1 MKASE
6 LWSHAIAAAHVLA
19 VDPAAIGGVLLRAG
33 AGPVRDTWLALVQDL
48 LPAGTPWR
56 RMPVSIAD
64 DRLLGGLDLAAT
76 LRSGQPQF
84 TRGLLAE
91 VDTGVLVLPMAERVP
106 NATAARI
113 AAALDAREVQLERD
127 GLARRMSTRFGVIAL
142 DESDGDDERPAHV
155 LSDRLAVMLDLSA
168 LPRAAAQ
175 AEVLA
180 DITAARA
187 RLAAVTVPDALLDAL
202 CAAAAAFGIDSMRV
216 PIMALAV
223 TRASAALAGRTEA
236 DEEDVQL
243 AARLVLAARALQ
255 LPADESEQEPEQEP
269 EHEPPPEQPPQ
280 NEQDAGDDQQ
290 RSQTLPDD
298 LVVAAALAA
307 IPDDLL
313 LKLKAARQQGRHRM
327 PGRAGQMKQSH
338 QRGRPAG
345 TRRGPLLAG
354 MRLDVIETLRTAAP
368 WQALRRRE
376 RAAQQESLSSVGAQP
391 ATSAPRVDVRR
402 DDFRIVKRKQPSQT
416 TTVFVVDA
424 SGSSALHRLGEA
436 KGAVELLLAQC
447 YVRRDRVAL
456 VAFRGQGAQ
465 LLLPPTRSLTRAKR
479 SLAQLPGG
487 GGTPLAAGLD
497 AAYTLIEGLR
507 RRGETTVIVVMTD
520 GRANVARD
528 GAHGRP
534 QAEADARAAARRLR
548 AAGALG
554 VLVDT
559 SPRPHPAARELAAD
573 MDALYL
579 PLPHADARQLS
590 QALAATGVR

>member
-1 MKASE
+1 MAGPTEAAGTGSDATD
-6 LWSHAIAAAHVLA
+6 LWADALAAAHVLA
-19 VDPAAIGGVLLRAG
+19 VDPAALGGLLLRAG
-33 AGPVRDTWLALVQDL
+33 AGPVRDAWLDLVQQL
-48 LPAGTPWR
+48 LPPGTPWR

-91 VDTGVLVLPMAERVP
+91 VDAGVLVLPMAERVP

-127 GLARRMSTRFGVIAL
+127 GLAQRMATRFGVVAL
-142 DESDGDDERPAHV
+142 DESEGDEERPPHV
-155 LSDRLAVMLDLSA
+155 LVDRLAIILDLRA
-168 LPRAAAQ
+168 LPRAVAQ

-180 DITAARA
+180 DIGAARA
-187 RLAAVTVPDALLDAL
+187 RLATVDVPDALLDAL
-202 CAAAAAFGIDSMRV
+202 CGGAAAFGIGSLRV
-216 PIMALAV
+216 PLMALAV
-223 TRASAALAGRTEA
+223 TRASAALAGRAEA
-236 DEEDVQL
+236 SEEDVQL
-243 AARLVLAARALQ
+243 AARLVLAARAVQ
-255 LPADESEQEPEQEP
+255 LPADETQE
-269 EHEPPPEQPPQ
+269 EQPPESQ
-280 NEQDAGDDQQ
+280 QEEQQAEPPQSRDEQE
-290 RSQTLPDD
+290 RTQTLPDEM
-298 LVVAAALAA
+298 VVAAALAA
-307 IPDDLL
+307 IPADLL
-313 LKLKAARQQGRHRM
+313 LRLKAARHRARQ
-327 PGRAGQMKQSH
+327 PTQGRAGQMRQSH

-354 MRLDVIETLRTAAP
+354 MRLDVIETLRAAAP
-368 WQALRRRE
+368 WQPLRRRE
-376 RAAQQESLSSVGAQP
+376 RGVVQG
-391 ATSAPRVDVRR
+391 APRVDVRR

-424 SGSSALHRLGEA
+424 SGSSALHRLSEA

-487 GGTPLAAGLD
+487 GGTPLAAGLE
-497 AAYTLIEGLR
+497 AAYALIDGLR
-507 RRGETTVIVVMTD
+507 RRGETTVLVVMTD

-528 GAHGRP
+528 GAHGRE
-534 QAEADARAAARRLR
+534 QADADARAAARRLR
-548 AAGALG
+548 ACGALG

-559 SPRPHPAARELAAD
+559 SPRPHAAARALAAE

-579 PLPHADARQLS
+579 PLPHADALQLS
-590 QALAATGVR
+590 QALAATGVK

>member
-1 MKASE
+1 MLATADASSDSAPFD
-6 LWSHAIAAAHVLA
+6 LWADAVAAAHVLA
-19 VDPAAIGGVLLRAG
+19 VDPAAIGGVLLHAG
-33 AGPVRDTWLALVQDL
+33 AGPVRDTWLKLVQTL
-48 LPAGTPWR
+48 LPSGTPWR

-91 VDTGVLVLPMAERVP
+91 VDGGVLLLPMAERVP

-127 GLARRMSTRFGVIAL
+127 GLARRMITRFGVIAL

-155 LSDRLAVMLDLSA
+155 LADRLAITLDLTV
-168 LPRAAAQ
+168 LPNAAAH

-180 DITAARA
+180 DISAARA
-187 RLAAVTVPDALLDAL
+187 RLPTVTVPDTLLDAL
-202 CAAAAAFGIDSMRV
+202 CAAAAAFGISSLRV

-223 TRASAALAGRTEA
+223 TRASAALAGRAQA

-243 AARLVLAARALQ
+243 AARLVLAARAVQ
-255 LPADESEQEPEQEP
+255 LPADPAEEQPDA
-269 EHEPPPEQPPQ
+269 PPPEEQPADTPPEADEDKQ
-280 NEQDAGDDQQ
+280 RTDA
-290 RSQTLPDD
+290 LPDEM
-298 LVVAAALAA
+298 VVAAALAA
-307 IPDDLL
+307 IPADLL
-313 LKLKAARQQGRHRM
+313 LKLRAAREHGRHRA
-327 PGRAGQMKQSH
+327 PGRAGQTRQSH

-354 MRLDVIETLRTAAP
+354 MRLDVIETLRAAAP
-368 WQALRRRE
+368 WQPLRRRE
-376 RAAQQESLSSVGAQP
+376 RGDVLRG
-391 ATSAPRVDVRR
+391 PRVDVRR

-424 SGSSALHRLGEA
+424 SGSSALHRLAEA

-528 GAHGRP
+528 GGHGRQ
-534 QAEADARAAARRLR
+534 QAEADALTSARRLR

-559 SPRPHPAARELAAD
+559 SPRAQPVARELAAA